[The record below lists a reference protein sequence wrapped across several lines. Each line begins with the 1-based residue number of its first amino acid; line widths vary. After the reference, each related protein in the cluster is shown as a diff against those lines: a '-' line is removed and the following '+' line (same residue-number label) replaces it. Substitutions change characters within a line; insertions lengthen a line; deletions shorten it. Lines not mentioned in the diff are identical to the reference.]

1 MSANFIEQELQW
13 LSLFIA
19 TRIALYFEHDQG
31 VDNLPS
37 SIDEVLAP
45 SLEGAQGI
53 YPNTL
58 REYQFSTSERLLLI
72 LALAPHVRPQIFDVL
87 CTRNTNLDR
96 VYCEFGGVAVEGH
109 AGFWPTFETAAFLL
123 AGQDIQ
129 KRHQLKS
136 LLITEETKPSAL
148 QASLTLDLT
157 LLESQASMFNAPLHL
172 TDEFLSQ
179 VTLGS
184 GYQPQF
190 SHHFPAK
197 RLITPLNWEDLVLPP
212 EVFHQV
218 EDIRTWIEHRHTLL
232 GDWQLQDKI
241 QPGFR
246 SLFYGPPGTGKTL
259 TASLLGKVTDLPVYR
274 VDLAM
279 VVSKYIGETE
289 KNLAKVFDQ
298 AEKNDWILFFDE
310 ADALFGKRS
319 ETNSSNDRHANQEVA
334 FLLQRIES
342 FPGIVLLA
350 TNLKANI
357 DAAFARRFQSM
368 IRFAMPSAKEREQL
382 WRKAFSNS
390 ERVAD
395 DVCFSQIAKEHELA
409 GGAIINVLRHASLM
423 AMRKGKEQVALQD
436 IQQGI
441 RREFHK
447 IGKYV

>member
-1 MSANFIEQELQW
+1 MSEYFIEQELEW
-13 LSLFIA
+13 LSLIIA

-31 VDNLPS
+31 VENLPS
-37 SIDEVLAP
+37 SIDEVLTP
-45 SLEGAQGI
+45 PLDEAQGV
-53 YPNTL
+53 YADTL
-58 REYQFSTSERLLLI
+58 REYQFSISERLLLI

-96 VYCEFGGVAVEGH
+96 VYCEFGGAVVEGH
-109 AGFWPTFETAAFLL
+109 AGFWPTVETAAFLF

-129 KRHQLKS
+129 KRHQIKA
-136 LLITEETKPSAL
+136 LLIPQQTQPSML
-148 QASLTLDLT
+148 KASLTLNLDLI
-157 LLESQASMFNAPLHL
+157 ESQASLFNAPLYL

-179 VTLGS
+179 VSLGS
-184 GYQPQF
+184 DYQPQF
-190 SHHFPAK
+190 SHLFPAN
-197 RLITPLNWEDLVLPP
+197 RLTTPLTWEDLVLPP
-212 EVFHQV
+212 EVYQQV
-218 EDIRTWIEHRHTLL
+218 EEIRTWIEHRHTLL
-232 GDWQLQDKI
+232 DAWQLQDKI

-259 TASLLGKVTDLPVYR
+259 TASLLGKVTGLPVYR

-289 KNLAKVFDQ
+289 KNLAKVFNQ

-334 FLLQRIES
+334 FLLQRIEH
-342 FPGIVLLA
+342 FPGIILLA
-350 TNLKANI
+350 TNLKTNI

-382 WRKAFSNS
+382 WRKAFSNG
-390 ERVAD
+390 ERVSD
-395 DVCFSQIAKEHELA
+395 DVCFTRIANEYELA
-409 GGAIINVLRHASLM
+409 GGAIINVLRHASL
-423 AMRKGKEQVALQD
+423 AAIRKGKEQVGLQD